1 MKKILDLLT
10 RFWRDERG
18 GWFIWLLVAI
28 AFQVIAFLLRPKPKT
43 QKPPEAQDLEN
54 PVAERGKPVP
64 VVFGTVIVKGL
75 NVLWYGDKQKR
86 TFQINA

>member
-1 MKKILDLLT
+1 MRRWLDLLR
-10 RFWRDERG
+10 RFWRDETG

-43 QKPPEAQDLEN
+43 PKPPEAQDVDN
-54 PVAERGKPVP
+54 PVAEAGKPVP
-64 VVFGTVIVKGL
+64 VVFGTLTVKGL
-75 NVLWYGDKQKR
+75 NVLWFGEKQKN